1 MELYHYGILGQKWG
15 IRRYQ
20 NPDGTYTAAGKKRYA
35 KKLYSEMK
43 KNSEKLDYR
52 EYGKAVKNKL
62 SSDKRVKDYV
72 SSNSKEY
79 NRLFRE
85 WDDVVDKLDK
95 EYENPDTYKRAYNEA
110 IKNGGDPKQKYFDA
124 YVHELMGKDEK
135 IAKLE
140 SQSEKAWSKLNT
152 FSKKSEPLVADI
164 LGKYGNRRA
173 TTFHGN
179 DQKAEEWVYNALIDL
194 MHEQRK

>member
-1 MELYHYGILGQKWG
+1 MELYHYGVLGQKWG
-15 IRRYQ
+15 VRRYQ

-35 KKLYSEMK
+35 KNLYSEMK

-95 EYENPDTYKRAYNEA
+95 EYENPDIYKRAYNEA

-164 LGKYGNRRA
+164 LGKYGNRQA